1 MWSFIVALTW
11 TAVAASPLF
20 QTATLGSDVQEMTPG
35 LQEATP
41 GIVLQQTSIDI
52 IVDVSRFYLNIE
64 NSSFLF
70 KVLVLREGQQSHLV
84 DYCSS

>member
-41 GIVLQQTSIDI
+41 GIVLQQTSNDI
-52 IVDVSRFYLNIE
+52 IVDVSRFYLNIQ
-64 NSSFLF
+64 NTSFLF
-70 KVLVLREGQQSHLV
+70 EVFVLI
-84 DYCSS
+84 

>member
-41 GIVLQQTSIDI
+41 GIVLQQTSNDFN
-52 IVDVSRFYLNIE
+52 VDVSRFYLNIQ
-64 NSSFLF
+64 NTSFLF
-70 KVLVLREGQQSHLV
+70 GVFALR
-84 DYCSS
+84 